1 MALDLR
7 PLTLPELLDRAFGLY
22 RRHLWLF
29 IGIMAVPSVFAVAI
43 SVLLESMKYATGVG
57 APAAAG
63 AAPDPT
69 QAAAVAAV
77 FAIGM
82 LVAASVYMIVYT
94 VALGATTLAVSEIY
108 LGRGAAIG
116 MVYRQMS
123 GHAWRLLRLLLITGI
138 RAIGVI
144 FGGMLLTTVVAG
156 VSAALTG
163 TPVLA
168 IAITLVGGAVTLAI
182 AGFMAVRW
190 GVAVPALVLE
200 EHGARASIRRS
211 IELTRGR
218 RWRVLLLVVCATV
231 ITYAVMALFQ
241 GPFLIGAAM
250 VGAHTSTGF
259 ALTLVGTVLGAI
271 ATTFTAPI
279 MIIGLALL
287 YYDARIR
294 DEGLDLQLMMTALDA
309 TPAGAEPV
317 HG

>member
-43 SVLLESMKYATGVG
+43 NLLIETMKYATG
-57 APAAAG
+57 AAAPVAG
-63 AAPDPT
+63 DAPDSAR
-69 QAAAVAAV
+69 AAAMMVLFGAGLLVITAAY
-77 FAIGM
+77 
-82 LVAASVYMIVYT
+82 LIVYT
-94 VALGATTLAVSEIY
+94 VALGATTLAVSELY
-108 LGRGAAIG
+108 LGRSASVGE
-116 MVYRQMS
+116 VYGRMRAS
-123 GHAWRLLRLLLITGI
+123 GWRLMRLLLLSML
-138 RAIGVI
+138 RAGGVFLGGTLLTGVI
-144 FGGMLLTTVVAG
+144 AG
-156 VSAALTG
+156 VMAVVSGQPLFSVVLTFAGLAATF
-163 TPVLA
+163 VL
-168 IAITLVGGAVTLAI
+168 V
-182 AGFMAVRW
+182 GFMAIRW

-200 EHGARASIRRS
+200 ELGARASILRS

-241 GPFLIGAAM
+241 GPFLLGAAM
-250 VGAHTSTGF
+250 VGGETSTGF
-259 ALTLVGTVLGAI
+259 ALTLAGTVLGAV
-271 ATTFTAPI
+271 ATTLTAPI

-294 DEGLDLQLMMTALDA
+294 DEGLDLQLMMSAIDNTA
-309 TPAGAEPV
+309 AGGELA